1 MQSLAN
7 VIYSLTN
14 VSEFVIVAW
23 CFLSWIPRSPDGLMN
38 DIAEVLDRLVRPYVS
53 LFSRFIPPVMGMDFS
68 PVVAVLGLQVI
79 QQVLVRLLFAL

>member
-1 MQSLAN
+1 
-7 VIYSLTN
+7 
-14 VSEFVIVAW
+14 
-23 CFLSWIPRSPDGLMN
+23 MN

>member
-14 VSEFVIVAW
+14 FYEFVIVAW

-38 DIAEVLDRLVRPYVS
+38 DIAEVLDRLVRPYV
-53 LFSRFIPPVMGMDFS
+53 
-68 PVVAVLGLQVI
+68 
-79 QQVLVRLLFAL
+79 